1 MAPFDETGVT
11 LFVPFAAGATAG
23 LLVLLL
29 VFSELGCTAGATAC
43 AKIEFKFSNSF
54 TII

>member
-29 VFSELGCTAGATAC
+29 VFSELGCTAGATAY
-43 AKIEFKFSNSF
+43 ARLN
-54 TII
+54 